1 MLKVQTKTLN
11 KLTAASDKFDKK
23 KFNKLLGELDKLF
36 RKNHKG
42 AFVDFGTP
50 SQVSHTLYT
59 KEYRYCVVVQTH
71 NRDDSDFIDDD
82 KYLEQSIAP
91 VAKKYGFSLDG
102 FYRGS
107 GSLGSK
113 AVEVGFTPYE
123 VVDAD

>member
-1 MLKVQTKTLN
+1 MLNLKTKTLN
-11 KLTAASDKFDKK
+11 KLTASNSFDKK
-23 KFNKLLGELDKLF
+23 KFDRLLKELDKF
-36 RKNHKG
+36 FKKEHKG

-50 SQVSHTLYT
+50 SQVSHSFYT
-59 KEYRYCVVVQTH
+59 KEYRYCVIVQTN

-82 KYLEQSIAP
+82 KYLEQSITP
-91 VAKKYGFSLDG
+91 IAKKYGFSLDG

-107 GSLGSK
+107 GSLGAV